1 MADMR
6 EHIKAL
12 NERRIR
18 IAAEQAR
25 DLEDAQ
31 RAHPGEPLS
40 AEELEKVAR
49 QDDEIRRIDAEV
61 RTYADREVRER
72 EGAASREVLDRLIG
86 EPAAT
91 RAVESDEAQFRAF
104 ARGES
109 RGNTTGENGKPAWSV
124 DLAAVRRE
132 KDMLRQGMSPAE
144 IRALYSD
151 TGNVG
156 STVPTTLA
164 RSLYEYLE
172 ASVAMFRAPT
182 TKINTASGEA
192 LQFPRLSAHSIGT
205 QVIAQGT
212 AIGGTDPGFAR
223 MQLDAYK
230 YGQLVAVASE
240 VLQDTAVDIVSFIG
254 RDIGRGLGR
263 LVDADLVAGSGTGKP
278 NGIMTASTGSVTTG
292 GSLIDPTYEKFID
305 VQHTVAD
312 EYRQM
317 GSAAWLMND
326 RTIAVV
332 RKLRDGAGGTVGA
345 VLWQPSLTNGIQNGT
360 PDSFLGAPVYGDPN
374 VASLASNARA
384 VLYGDLSAYYI
395 RQVGNVVIERDD
407 SYGFNADLVYFRGK
421 GRWDGDLIDTNA
433 VAHITRNV

>member
-6 EHIKAL
+6 EHVKAL

-18 IAAEQAR
+18 IAQEQR
-25 DLEDAQ
+25 NYIDDCH
-31 RAHPGEPLS
+31 RRHPGEPFT
-40 AEELEKVAR
+40 AEENETLAR
-49 QDDEIRRIDAEV
+49 QDADLEACDAEIRSFVA
-61 RTYADREVRER
+61 REQRETEAAAGR
-72 EGAASREVLDRLIG
+72 EILERAIGA
-86 EPAAT
+86 PAAAKQT
-91 RAVESDEAQFRAF
+91 VSEAEAFRSF

-109 RGNTTGENGKPAWSV
+109 RGNAVSDTGKPAWSV
-124 DLAAVRRE
+124 DIEAARRQAE
-132 KDMLRQGMSPAE
+132 LLRQGYSPAE
-144 IRALYSD
+144 VRALYSD

-164 RSLYEYLE
+164 TSLYQYLE

-182 TKINTASGEA
+182 TKINTSSGEA

-212 AIGGTDPGFAR
+212 AVGGTDPGFAR

-240 VLQDTAVDIVSFIG
+240 VLQDSAIDIVSFIG
-254 RDIGRGLGR
+254 RDIGRGIGR
-263 LVDADLVAGSGTGKP
+263 LVDADLVAGTGTGEP
-278 NGIMTASTGSVTTG
+278 NGIMTASTGSVVTG

-305 VQHTVAD
+305 LQHTVAD
-312 EYRQM
+312 EYRQS

-326 RTIAVV
+326 KTIAVV

-345 VLWQPSLTNGIQNGT
+345 VLWQPSLTNGIQNGI
-360 PDSFLGAPVYGDPN
+360 PDSFLSAPVYGDPN

-384 VLYGDLSAYYI
+384 ALYGDLSAYYI
-395 RQVGNVVIERDD
+395 RQVGNVMIERDD

-421 GRWDGDLIDTNA
+421 GRWDGDLIDTAA
-433 VAHITRNV
+433 VAHITRNA

>member
-1 MADMR
+1 MDMR
-6 EHIKAL
+6 EHVKAL

-18 IAAEQAR
+18 IAKDQENYIS
-25 DLEDAQ
+25 DCH
-31 RAHPGEPLS
+31 RAHPGEPFT
-40 AEELEKVAR
+40 AEENEVLAR
-49 QDDEIRRIDAEV
+49 QDQDLAALDAEIRAFV
-61 RTYADREVRER
+61 DREVREV
-72 EGAASREVLDRLIG
+72 EGAQSREILERLVG
-86 EPAAT
+86 TSNAPK
-91 RAVESDEAQFRAF
+91 AVVSDAEAFRAF

-109 RGNTTGENGKPAWSV
+109 RGNTQGENGKAAWSV
-124 DLAAVRRE
+124 DLTAVQRE
-132 KDMLRQGMSPAE
+132 KDLLRSGMSPAE
-144 IRALYSD
+144 VRALYSD

-223 MQLDAYK
+223 TQLDAYK
-230 YGQLVAVASE
+230 YGQLAAVASE
-240 VLQDTAVDIVSFIG
+240 VLQDTAIDIVSFIG

-263 LVDADLVAGSGTGKP
+263 LVDAALVAGSGSGEP

-305 VQHTVAD
+305 LQHTVAD

-345 VLWQPSLTNGIQNGT
+345 VLWQPSLTNGIQNGV

-374 VASLASNARA
+374 VASLASNARVA
-384 VLYGDLSAYYI
+384 LYGDLSAYYI

-421 GRWDGDLIDTNA
+421 GRWDGDLIDTAA

>member
-1 MADMR
+1 MDMR
-6 EHIKAL
+6 EHVKAL

-18 IAAEQAR
+18 IANEQR
-25 DLEDAQ
+25 NYIDDCH
-31 RAHPGEPLS
+31 RAHPGEPFT
-40 AEELEKVAR
+40 AEENATLLR
-49 QDDEIRRIDAEV
+49 QDSDLEALDAEIRAFV
-61 RTYADREVRER
+61 AREVRET
-72 EGAASREVLDRLIG
+72 EGAKSHEILERLVG
-86 EPAAT
+86 TSNAPK
-91 RAVESDEAQFRAF
+91 AVVSDVDAFRAF

-109 RGNTTGENGKPAWSV
+109 RGNTQGENGKAAWSV
-124 DLAAVRRE
+124 DLTAVQRE
-132 KDMLRQGMSPAE
+132 KDLLRSGMSPAE
-144 IRALYSD
+144 VRALYSD

-182 TKINTASGEA
+182 TKINTSSGEA

-223 MQLDAYK
+223 TQLDAYK

-240 VLQDTAVDIVSFIG
+240 VLQDTAIDIVSFIG

-263 LVDADLVAGSGTGKP
+263 LVDADLVAGSGSGKP

-345 VLWQPSLTNGIQNGT
+345 VLWQPSLTNGIQNGV

-374 VASLASNARA
+374 VASLASNARVA
-384 VLYGDLSAYYI
+384 LYGDLSAYYI

-421 GRWDGDLIDTNA
+421 GRWDGDLIDTAA